1 MELMAPKAQLKRR
14 LTIWL
19 VIFYGLGTTIGAGI
33 YALLGQIAGV
43 AGYHAPWSFLVAAC
57 LVAFTAASYAEMSR
71 RYPRA
76 AGAALYVREGLGSI
90 RLSTL
95 VGLFVALAGLT
106 SASALV
112 NAFVGYLQQI
122 IAIDATM
129 AIILTVLVLGG
140 IAAIGITESVAVA
153 SVITAIEIFGLLL
166 VVGVNYESFGA
177 LPAHIDAL
185 TPPMDFRGW
194 GLVLSGA
201 MLAFY
206 AFLGFED
213 MVVIAEEVQDVKR
226 NLPIA
231 IFATLAITT
240 VLYLLV
246 ATVAVLA
253 MPPEELAASEAPLA
267 ALYQKGAGM
276 PPTLIN
282 AIAALAIINGALIQ
296 LIMASR
302 LLYGLASTQQIPTFF
317 AYVDPRTYTP
327 LVTTAM
333 VTAVTLLLSL
343 PGTLKGL
350 AEATSAIMLLVFA
363 LVNLAAWRV
372 KRLMP
377 TEEGLSTFPMWV
389 PLAGFVISMVFLASR
404 LWP

>member
-1 MELMAPKAQLKRR
+1 MAPKAQLKRQ

-33 YALLGQIAGV
+33 YALVGKIAGV
-43 AGYHAPWSFLVAAC
+43 AGYHAPWSFLVAAG
-57 LVAFTAASYAEMSR
+57 LVAFTVTSYAEMSR

-76 AGAALYVREGLGSI
+76 AGAALYVREGLGSV

-95 VGLFVALAGLT
+95 VGLLVALAGLT
-106 SASALV
+106 SASALA
-112 NAFVGYLQQI
+112 NAFVGYLQEL
-122 IAIDATM
+122 IAIDATT
-129 AIILTVLVLGG
+129 AIVLTILVLGG

-166 VVGVNYESFGA
+166 VVGVNYQSFGA
-177 LPAHIDAL
+177 FPAHIDAL
-185 TPPMDFRGW
+185 APPMDFPGW

-201 MLAFY
+201 MLAFF

-213 MVVIAEEVQDVKR
+213 MVVIAEEVRDVKR
-226 NLPIA
+226 NLPLA

-246 ATVAVLA
+246 VTVAVLA
-253 MPPEELAASEAPLA
+253 MPPEELAASQAPLA
-267 ALYQKGAGM
+267 ALYQKGAGS

-282 AIAALAIINGALIQ
+282 AIAGLAIINGVLIQ

-302 LLYGLASTQQIPTFF
+302 LLYGLASTLQIPTVF
-317 AYVDPRTYTP
+317 AYVDPRTHTP
-327 LVTTAM
+327 LVATVT
-333 VTAVTLLLSL
+333 VTAVTLPLSL
-343 PGTLKGL
+343 LGTLTAL
-350 AEATSAIMLLVFA
+350 AEATSAIMLMVFA
-363 LVNLAAWRV
+363 LVNLSAWRV
-372 KRLMP
+372 KCRMP
-377 TEEGLSTFPMWV
+377 AEEGLPSIPTWV
-389 PLAGFVISMVFLASR
+389 PLAGFVISVVFVVSQ

>member
-1 MELMAPKAQLKRR
+1 MVPKAQLKRR

-33 YALLGQIAGV
+33 YALVGTIAGV
-43 AGYHAPWSFLVAAC
+43 AGYHAPWSFLVAAG
-57 LVAFTAASYAEMSR
+57 LVAFTVTSYAEMSR

-76 AGAALYVREGLGSI
+76 AGAALYVREGIGSV

-112 NAFVGYLQQI
+112 NAFVGYLQEM
-122 IAIDATM
+122 IAIDPTM

-140 IAAIGITESVAVA
+140 IAAVGIAESVTVA

-166 VVGVNYESFGA
+166 VVGVNYQSFGA
-177 LPAHIDAL
+177 LPAHIDVLA
-185 TPPMDFRGW
+185 PPIDFHGW

-213 MVVIAEEVQDVKR
+213 MVVIAEEVRDVKR
-226 NLPIA
+226 NLPLA

-246 ATVAVLA
+246 VTLAVLA
-253 MPPEELAASEAPLA
+253 MPPEELAASDAPLA
-267 ALYQKGAGM
+267 ALYQKGAGS

-302 LLYGLASTQQIPTFF
+302 LLYGLASTQQIPTVF
-317 AYVDPRTYTP
+317 AYVDPRTHTP

-333 VTAVTLLLSL
+333 VAAVTLLLSL

-350 AEATSAIMLLVFA
+350 AEATSAIMLMVFA

-372 KRLMP
+372 KRRMP
-377 TEEGLSTFPMWV
+377 PVEGFPSIPTWV
-389 PLAGFVISMVFLASR
+389 PLAGFVISVLFVVSQ

>member
-1 MELMAPKAQLKRR
+1 MAPKAQLKRR

-33 YALLGQIAGV
+33 YALVGKISGV
-43 AGYHAPWSFLVAAC
+43 AGYHAPWSFLVAAG
-57 LVAFTAASYAEMSR
+57 LVAFTVTSYAEMSR

-76 AGAALYVREGLGSI
+76 AGAALYVREGLGSV

-95 VGLFVALAGLT
+95 VGLFVVLAGLT

-112 NAFVGYLQQI
+112 NAFVGYLQEM
-122 IAIDATM
+122 IAIDAT
-129 AIILTVLVLGG
+129 IVIVLTVLVLGG
-140 IAAIGITESVAVA
+140 IAAIGIAESVTVA

-166 VVGVNYESFGA
+166 VVGVNYQSLGA
-177 LPAHIDAL
+177 LPAHIDAFA
-185 TPPMDFRGW
+185 PAMDFHGW

-213 MVVIAEEVQDVKR
+213 MVVIAEEVRDVKR
-226 NLPIA
+226 NLPRA

-246 ATVAVLA
+246 VTVAVLA
-253 MPPEELAASEAPLA
+253 MPPEELAASNAPLA
-267 ALYQKGAGM
+267 ALYQKGARS

-282 AIAALAIINGALIQ
+282 AIAALAIINGVLIQ

-302 LLYGLASTQQIPTFF
+302 LLYGLASTQQIPTIF
-317 AYVDPRTYTP
+317 AYVDPRTHTP
-327 LVTTAM
+327 LVTTAA

-350 AEATSAIMLLVFA
+350 ATATSAIMLMVFA

-372 KRLMP
+372 KRQMP
-377 TEEGLSTFPMWV
+377 AEEGLPLVPTWV
-389 PLAGFVISMVFLASR
+389 PLAGFVISVVFVVSQ

>member
-1 MELMAPKAQLKRR
+1 MVPKVQLQRK

-43 AGYHAPWSFLVAAC
+43 AGYHAPWSFLVAAG
-57 LVAFTAASYAEMSR
+57 LVAFTVTSYAEMSC

-76 AGAALYVREGLGSI
+76 AGSALYVREGLDSVP
-90 RLSTL
+90 LSTI

-112 NAFVGYLQQI
+112 NAFVGYLQQM
-122 IAIDATM
+122 IAVDATS
-129 AIILTVLVLGG
+129 AIVLTVLVIGG

-153 SVITAIEIFGLLL
+153 SVITAIEIFGLML
-166 VVGVNYESFGA
+166 VVGVNYKSFGA
-177 LPAHIDAL
+177 LPAHVDAFAL
-185 TPPMDFRGW
+185 PVDLHGW
-194 GLVLSGA
+194 GLILSGA

-213 MVVIAEEVQDVKR
+213 MVVIAEEVRDVKR
-226 NLPIA
+226 NLPLA

-246 ATVAVLA
+246 VTVAVLA
-253 MPPEELAASEAPLA
+253 MSPQELAASDAPLA
-267 ALYQKGAGM
+267 ALYQRGAGSS
-276 PPTLIN
+276 PTPIN
-282 AIAALAIINGALIQ
+282 AIAGLAILNGVLIQ

-302 LLYGLASTQQIPTFF
+302 LLYGLACTQQIPTVF
-317 AYVDPRTYTP
+317 AYVDPRTHTP

-333 VTAVTLLLSL
+333 VTAVTLLFSL

-350 AEATSAIMLLVFA
+350 AEATSAIMLVVFA
-363 LVNLAAWRV
+363 LVNLSAWRV
-372 KRLMP
+372 KRRRP
-377 TEEGLSTFPMWV
+377 AEEGLPFIPTWV
-389 PLAGFVISMVFLASR
+389 PLVGFVVSVVFAVSQ
-404 LWP
+404 LWA

>member
-1 MELMAPKAQLKRR
+1 MAPKAQLKRR

-19 VIFYGLGTTIGAGI
+19 VVFYGLGTTIGAGI
-33 YALLGQIAGV
+33 YALVGKIVGV
-43 AGYHAPWSFLVAAC
+43 AGYHAPWSFLVAAG
-57 LVAFTAASYAEMSR
+57 LVAFTVTSYAEMSR

-76 AGAALYVREGLGSI
+76 AGAALYVREGIGSV

-112 NAFVGYLQQI
+112 NAFVGYLQEM
-122 IAIDATM
+122 IAIDPTM

-140 IAAIGITESVAVA
+140 IAAVGIAESVTVA

-166 VVGVNYESFGA
+166 VVGVNYQSFGA
-177 LPAHIDAL
+177 LPAHIDVLA
-185 TPPMDFRGW
+185 PPIDFHGW

-213 MVVIAEEVQDVKR
+213 MVVIAEEVRDVKR
-226 NLPIA
+226 NLPLA

-246 ATVAVLA
+246 VTLAVLA
-253 MPPEELAASEAPLA
+253 MPPEELAASDAPLA
-267 ALYQKGAGM
+267 ALYQKGAGS

-302 LLYGLASTQQIPTFF
+302 LLYGLASTQQIPTVF
-317 AYVDPRTYTP
+317 AYVDPRTHTP

-333 VTAVTLLLSL
+333 VAAVTLLLSL

-350 AEATSAIMLLVFA
+350 AEATSAIMLMVFA
-363 LVNLAAWRV
+363 LVNLAAWRI
-372 KRLMP
+372 KRRMP
-377 TEEGLSTFPMWV
+377 ADEGLPSIPTWV
-389 PLAGFVISMVFLASR
+389 PLVGFVISVGFVVSR